1 MWIMGYKATI
11 TVSFIIWAECTI
23 ISDSRYCVWS
33 NHTLDVVNSCP
44 KTRSEVAK
52 RATLKNCT
60 SLAAIQNCSAPDI
73 FKYHCVMNEFQNAF
87 VEVCAPSFYIFG
99 FCTEY
104 NTYGAVIQPHYRLK
118 CSNVDPPCAARYI
131 STDAYLYTGC
141 YDLVK
146 NHIFEKSTKV
156 LSQLYNLNN
165 TSKSLEKNK
174 RPNDSAYV
182 IRIGVISVVSIAVV
196 IFVGTC
202 LFVRLYARTS
212 SRGLSQ
218 KYEKCEP
225 EATCP

>member
-118 CSNVDPPCAARYI
+118 CSNVDPPCADRYI

-141 YDLVK
+141 YDIVK
-146 NHIFEKSTKV
+146 NRIFEKSTKV
-156 LSQLYNLNN
+156 LSQLYNLNS
-165 TSKSLEKNK
+165 TSTSLEKNK
-174 RPNDSAYV
+174 SLEPNDSAHV
-182 IRIGVISVVSIAVV
+182 IRIGVISVVVIAVV
-196 IFVGTC
+196 IIVGTC
-202 LFVRLYARTS
+202 LFVRHCTRTS
-212 SRGLSQ
+212 FRNHSQ
-218 KYEKCEP
+218 QY
-225 EATCP
+225 ATCKP